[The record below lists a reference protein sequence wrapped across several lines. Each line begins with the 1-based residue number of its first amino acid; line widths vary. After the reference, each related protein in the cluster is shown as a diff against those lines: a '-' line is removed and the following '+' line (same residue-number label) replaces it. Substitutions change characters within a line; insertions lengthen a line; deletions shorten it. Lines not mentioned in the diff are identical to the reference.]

1 MTNKT
6 MTTKTV
12 TASNVRPS
20 TYVERPGAVD
30 VDVVVM
36 LQGAGAPCAPTAH
49 TGEVTLVPD
58 HDGTLVAYG
67 DHPGT
72 WISNGLLQEIRACD
86 EQEQSDILVDLERA
100 ARAAAEVSK

>member
-1 MTNKT
+1 

-36 LQGAGAPCAPTAH
+36 LQGAGAPCAPRAH
-49 TGEVTLVPD
+49 RGEVTLVPD
-58 HDGTLVAYG
+58 HTGTLVAYG
-67 DHPGT
+67 DCRET
-72 WISNGLLQEIRACD
+72 WISGALLSEIRACD
-86 EQEQSDILVDLERA
+86 DQEQSDIVIDIERA
-100 ARAAAEVSK
+100 ARAAAEVSQ